1 MREADISPQLSEGC
15 QRPFSCYPAFWEF
28 CSVFATTEAMSRFT
42 ETRSCDP
49 MLILRFCGGDWL
61 ECPTTGQSSM
71 QRILADNGGKG
82 P

>member
-1 MREADISPQLSEGC
+1 
-15 QRPFSCYPAFWEF
+15 
-28 CSVFATTEAMSRFT
+28 MSRFT

-71 QRILADNGGKG
+71 QRILAENGRKRPLSGRFRMG
-82 P
+82 VRRHTISELFFLQSHLGI